1 MKPMLGQATK
11 PDAGLP
17 RQVLPAGGRRA
28 KIHRGKAWRRLQ
40 SRIGERAIALFEAS
54 GRERPFRGGEYLA
67 RCDEAGEDVY
77 IVLVGI
83 VGLYHDLP
91 SGNSGVLG
99 YCCCGDLI
107 APARLGETWGFDAKS
122 LTVGMLL
129 ELNLQTVR
137 SSNAGKRDLVWPLFE
152 ASCAELVHRTT
163 RLRSNRFL
171 TVKARLATF
180 LFEMNDAIGERSERG
195 LVVHLPMFRDEI
207 ANYTGARTETVC
219 RILTSWKDRGL
230 IIMDSPRV
238 LVIPNSAL
246 LRADAF
252 DQPPES
258 P

>member
-1 MKPMLGQATK
+1 MPGQATES
-11 PDAGLP
+11 GGSSP
-17 RQVLPAGGRRA
+17 RQALPVGDGRA
-28 KIHRGKAWRRLQ
+28 KSHRGKARQRLQ
-40 SRIGERAIALFEAS
+40 SRIGEAAFAQFEAS
-54 GRERPFRGGEYLA
+54 GRERPFRDGEDLA
-67 RCDEAGEDVY
+67 RRDEAGEDVY
-77 IVLVGI
+77 IVLDGI
-83 VGLYHDLP
+83 VGLYYDLP
-91 SGNSGVLG
+91 SGDGSVLG

-129 ELNLQTVR
+129 ELNLQSVR

-163 RLRSNRFL
+163 RLRSNWFL

-207 ANYTGARTETVC
+207 ANYTGARTETVS